1 MQRLLYTTGVVY
13 HAGPED
19 EDETVDRD
27 EDAAAPAAAP
37 EPAPHLDASLDPG
50 DDLDDE
56 DDDLGD
62 DDTPRTESR
71 RKRLERILPD
81 AIKRAIE
88 KGLETGIG
96 TLTNS
101 REALQGVVNRVDLK
115 NVELPKEVAGYVLS
129 QVDDTKNAVVGVVAR
144 EVREFLQK
152 ADLATELQRVL
163 TSLSFEIRTEIRFKP
178 NEAGGVTPEVKADV
192 GPVAERRGKRRGL
205 RRPSAGRDSD
215 E

>member
-1 MQRLLYTTGVVY
+1 MQRLLYTTSVVY

-19 EDETVDRD
+19 EDETLDRD
-27 EDAAAPAAAP
+27 EDQAVPARDPDQGA
-37 EPAPHLDASLDPG
+37 HLDAAELDPG
-50 DDLDDE
+50 DDLDDDEELE
-56 DDDLGD
+56 DE
-62 DDTPRTESR
+62 PRIESR

-178 NEAGGVTPEVKADV
+178 NDAGGLTPEVKADV
-192 GPVAERRGKRRGL
+192 GPVSERKGKRRGL
-205 RRPSAGRDSD
+205 RRPSAAP
-215 E
+215 EE